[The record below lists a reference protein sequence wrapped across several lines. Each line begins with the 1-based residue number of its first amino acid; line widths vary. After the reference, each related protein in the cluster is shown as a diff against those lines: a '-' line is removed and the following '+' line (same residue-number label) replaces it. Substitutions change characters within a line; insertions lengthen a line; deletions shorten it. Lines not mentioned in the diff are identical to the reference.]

1 MTRYKYNLPYLHCF
15 LIAVILL
22 GIFFRFVNLDKKVY
36 WIDEVHTSVRV
47 VGYKKTEFVDEVP
60 SDRIINIKD
69 LQVFQRLSPERN
81 WFDTINALA
90 ANAEHTP
97 AYYAIARLAMQVFGS
112 SVAVT
117 RGVAAVISLFVFPC
131 TYWLCLELFAT
142 PLVGWIAMALVAVS
156 PVHVLY
162 AQEARQYSL
171 LTVTTLLASIT
182 FLRAIRQKTKL
193 SWGMYALTVVLGLYS
208 HLLFI
213 LVSFAH
219 GVYLLLREQFRV
231 TKNFLAYLIAS
242 LVGIVT
248 LIPWIILYFI
258 NASSIGEWTA
268 RAISFDTLIKRWLLN
283 FTTLFFDIQVA
294 YNNVQFFDVEA
305 GNDIQ
310 FNANDI
316 LLYVIPVFIAL
327 VVYAFYILC
336 NYTSTS
342 SWLFVVTLLFITTIS
357 LVLPDVISGGQRSSI
372 ARYLLPG
379 YLAIQIAVAYLFANR
394 LTAICL
400 KHSQQKVWQII
411 LAIALA
417 SGIVSCIVSVQAET
431 WWNKY
436 SSYYNP
442 DIAGIINQANQPL
455 VISSQKRVSRITS
468 LSYEL
473 EHKVSVLLVSET
485 EISDDIKRFSEIFLF
500 RPDAELQAR
509 LQNDPK
515 YKLELIHAPG
525 QLWRIQITVESA

>member
-1 MTRYKYNLPYLHCF
+1 M
-15 LIAVILL
+15 
-22 GIFFRFVNLDKKVY
+22 
-36 WIDEVHTSVRV
+36 HTSVRV

-60 SDRIINIKD
+60 SDRIINIQD

-97 AYYAIARLAMQVFGS
+97 AYYAIARLAMQIFGS
-112 SVAVT
+112 SVTVT

-131 TYWLCLELFAT
+131 VYWLCLELFAA

-156 PVHVLY
+156 PIHVLY

-171 LTVTTLLASIT
+171 LTVTTLLASIA

-219 GVYLLLREQFRV
+219 GVYLLLLEQFRV

-242 LVGIVT
+242 LVAIAT

-268 RAISFDTLIKRWLLN
+268 RAISFEALIQRWLLN
-283 FTTLFFDIQVA
+283 FTALFFDMQVA
-294 YNNVQFFDVEA
+294 YNNAQFFDVEA

-310 FNANDI
+310 FNANDV
-316 LLYVIPVFIAL
+316 LLYVIPLFIAL

-336 NYTSTS
+336 SRTSIS
-342 SWLFVVTLLFITTIS
+342 SWLFVVTLLIIPTIS
-357 LVLPDVISGGQRSSI
+357 LVLPDLISGGQRSSI

-379 YLAIQIAVAYLFANR
+379 YVAIQIAVAYLFANR
-394 LTAICL
+394 LTASL
-400 KHSQQKVWQII
+400 KYSQQKVWQII

-417 SGIVSCIVSVQAET
+417 SGTISCIVSAQAET

-442 DIAGIINQANQPL
+442 EIANIINQANQPL
-455 VISSQKRVSRITS
+455 AISSQRRVSRITS

-473 EHKVSVLLVSET
+473 EPNVSVLLVSET
-485 EISDDIKRFSEIFLF
+485 EIPEDVKRFREIFLF

-509 LQNDPK
+509 LQNDPE
-515 YKLELIHAPG
+515 YKLELLHAPG
-525 QLWRIQITVESA
+525 QLWRVQIDEAQLSN

>member
-1 MTRYKYNLPYLHCF
+1 MTHFRYKLYSLHFF
-15 LIAVILL
+15 LVTVILL

-97 AYYAIARLAMQVFGS
+97 AYYAIARLAMQMFGS

-131 TYWLCLELFAT
+131 VHWLCLELFAA

-156 PVHVLY
+156 PIHVLY

-171 LTVTTLLASIT
+171 LTVTTLLASIA
-182 FLRAIRQKTKL
+182 FLRAIRQKRKL
-193 SWGMYALTVVLGLYS
+193 SWGVYALTVVLGLYS
-208 HLLFI
+208 HLLFL

-219 GVYLLLREQFRV
+219 GVYLLLREQFCV

-242 LVGIVT
+242 LVAIAT
-248 LIPWIILYFI
+248 LTPWIILYFI

-268 RAISFDTLIKRWLLN
+268 RAISFNTLIQRWLLN
-283 FTTLFFDIQVA
+283 FTALFFDIQVS

-310 FNANDI
+310 FNTNDI
-316 LLYVIPVFIAL
+316 LPYIITVFIVL
-327 VVYAFYILC
+327 VVYAFYIL
-336 NYTSTS
+336 YSRTSTS
-342 SWLFVVTLLFITTIS
+342 SWLFLVTLLVVTSIS
-357 LVLPDVISGGQRSSI
+357 LVLPDLISGGQRSSI

-379 YLAIQIAVAYLFANR
+379 YLAIQVAVAYLFANH
-394 LTAICL
+394 LTASL
-400 KHSQQKVWQII
+400 KYLQQKVWQFI
-411 LAIALA
+411 LAIVLA
-417 SGIVSCIVSVQAET
+417 SGVVSCIVSAQAET

-442 DIAGIINQANQPL
+442 DVANIINQANQPL
-455 VISSQKRVSRITS
+455 VISSQRRVSRITS

-473 EHKVSVLLVSET
+473 DPQVSILLVSET
-485 EISDDIKRFSEIFLF
+485 EVPDDIKRFSEIFLF
-500 RPDAELQAR
+500 RPDAELQAK
-509 LQNDPK
+509 LQNNPK
-515 YKLELIHAPG
+515 YKLELIHASG
-525 QLWRIQITVESA
+525 QLWIVQITA